1 MNVEVEMLSAGQATA
16 FSIEECQTRIR
27 SNIDSGLRDLYK
39 LSFFFHKYRKLGV
52 IEISKS
58 EENFYILKKANRNR

>member
-39 LSFFFHKYRKLGV
+39 LSFLLLEDINIKKLAG
-52 IEISKS
+52 
-58 EENFYILKKANRNR
+58 